1 MGGGGTTDGQSSD
14 VYIKKY
20 MPTCPRPSP
29 EHVLAPKDP
38 GLTQGEAPVAAR
50 GCRTEMSTEAGRGAG
65 KASTV
70 YSHPIPTG
78 PSTFPHPT
86 KRLFNDICDD
96 EDGDMMG
103 MQ

>member
-1 MGGGGTTDGQSSD
+1 MGGEGDTDGQSSD
-14 VYIKKY
+14 VYIKKC

-70 YSHPIPTG
+70 HSHPIPTG
-78 PSTFPHPT
+78 PGTFPHPT
-86 KRLFNDICDD
+86 KRLFNGNCDD